1 MFLAYWLKPLIAG
14 IFLNI
19 LMICKVLH
27 PTVLGSTV
35 PMLYAFW
42 NFNYHAGFQ
51 LDGWLSP
58 FLVPSDRSRIPA
70 PELDCDEYASC
81 CGIQFSI
88 LING

>member
-19 LMICKVLH
+19 LVICKVLH

-35 PMLYAFW
+35 PMLYAFG

-51 LDGWLSP
+51 FDGWLSP
-58 FLVPSDRSRIPA
+58 FLVPSATAHAYQHLNLVVMNMPVVA
-70 PELDCDEYASC
+70 ASNS
-81 CGIQFSI
+81 QF
-88 LING
+88 